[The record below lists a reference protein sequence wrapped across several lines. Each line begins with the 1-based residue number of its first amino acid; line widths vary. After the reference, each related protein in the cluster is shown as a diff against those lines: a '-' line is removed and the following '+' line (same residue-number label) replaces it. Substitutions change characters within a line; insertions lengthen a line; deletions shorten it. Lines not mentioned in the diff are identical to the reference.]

1 MPIHIA
7 NKRLTIGV
15 GVAVVVALML
25 WVLGPVLVPFAVAG
39 VLAYALH
46 PAVLRLVRQ
55 QQAWQQLQLLA
66 LGWRRVQRQST
77 GRRQR

>member
-46 PAVLRLVRQ
+46 PAVLRLHKAVP
-55 QQAWQQLQLLA
+55 WLPH
-66 LGWRRVQRQST
+66 VV
-77 GRRQR
+77 